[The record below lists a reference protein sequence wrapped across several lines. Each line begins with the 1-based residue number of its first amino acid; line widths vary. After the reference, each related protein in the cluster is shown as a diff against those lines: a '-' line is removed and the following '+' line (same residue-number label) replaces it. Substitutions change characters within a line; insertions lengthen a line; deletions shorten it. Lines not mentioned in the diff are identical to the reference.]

1 MVPLINSYCYLYQ
14 KSKLQ
19 CLKVWRMRTIAIECF
34 KISYE
39 RGHSYLQDFIQFKEI
54 SYFLKFKTA
63 QKNKIL
69 FQSQSHSEI
78 FLLLINSS
86 QTLLVGMK
94 LAVTFALAAIFSK
107 KV

>member
-1 MVPLINSYCYLYQ
+1 
-14 KSKLQ
+14 
-19 CLKVWRMRTIAIECF
+19 MRTIAIECF

-39 RGHSYLQDFIQFKEI
+39 WGHSYLQDFIQFKEI

-69 FQSQSHSEI
+69 YQSQRHSEI

-94 LAVTFALAAIFSK
+94 LAVTFALVAIFSK